1 MCLTLRKVRT
11 LEVKPGI
18 LDKVHAVCS
27 NVEQSLGYPGR
38 HGSCVEFKC

>member
-18 LDKVHAVCS
+18 LDKVHAVCK
-27 NVEQSLGYPGR
+27 NVELI
-38 HGSCVEFKC
+38 GSTDRGDAKHT